1 MIRTITALSLGA
13 ALLMPAIAQARPSDV
28 NAQEFYARAKALEAK
43 GMTAMFDKRTKP
55 TMAQMKDA
63 GEYARTANAAAT
75 KRGAPLYCVPANA
88 KGLNAEQV
96 LVMLGKV
103 PEAQR
108 RSSTLSAAWLSTL
121 KRTYPCG

>member
-1 MIRTITALSLGA
+1 MIRAITALSLGA
-13 ALLMPAIAQARPSDV
+13 FLLLPIAAQARPSDV

-63 GEYARTANAAAT
+63 GAYARTANAAAT
-75 KRGAPLYCVPANA
+75 KKGAPLYCVPENA
-88 KGLNAEQV
+88 KGLNPQQV
-96 LVMLGKV
+96 LAMLGRV